1 MRSCRDFFWPVQAM
15 NLIRTLFWLIFFHF
29 VLIIKSSLNKKC
41 VMPVSCKSS
50 SVKICYLFWF
60 SIYKNLDILLLWKLL
75 FFSAYCFVL
84 SYTFMLSILISVQ
97 SQLALVLSDLGT
109 SASQIFL
116 CYERPTHFMNPLD
129 HPCKGN
135 IPTSSELFKF

>member
-60 SIYKNLDILLLWKLL
+60 SIYKNLDILLIWKLSL
-75 FFSAYCFVL
+75 FFSL
-84 SYTFMLSILISVQ
+84 L
-97 SQLALVLSDLGT
+97 
-109 SASQIFL
+109 L
-116 CYERPTHFMNPLD
+116 C
-129 HPCKGN
+129 
-135 IPTSSELFKF
+135 SELHFYVVHFNFCTISAGTRSQWSRNFCLPNLPVLWKTNTLHESFRSSLQRKHTNLLWII